1 MAMIGLLIAFILMAG
16 LFWWVLTVNR
26 QDLKEIYKELKSEN
40 EDGNLV
46 IENNHHPSEKTQ

>member
-1 MAMIGLLIAFILMAG
+1 MAMIGLLIAFILMTG